1 MSQDT
6 FNKLIP
12 VVQTGAFVWEVWRH
26 IRRIAEELN
35 LANRTDAFVWEVW
48 HHMRRIAE
56 ELNLANRIHI
66 KGFVIALN
74 AIDPNTPRWLAW
86 QIIKPWFVESPDD
99 WFGEPS
105 RRLVRRTPRRLI
117 L

>member
-6 FNKLIP
+6 INKLIP
-12 VVQTGAFVWEVWRH
+12 VVHTGAFVWKVWR
-26 IRRIAEELN
+26 
-35 LANRTDAFVWEVW
+35 
-48 HHMRRIAE
+48 HMRRIAE

-74 AIDPNTPRWLAW
+74 ALDPNTPRWLAW

-99 WFGEPS
+99 WFGEP
-105 RRLVRRTPRRLI
+105 PPDDWFGEPPDD
-117 L
+117 